1 MHGVKIASVDEDDSD
16 DDKITR
22 VGATKLALLQAT
34 AAAAIRGKV
43 RARRRDGSAG
53 MRTDDGVAAAARVA
67 LGVEGRMPNN
77 EARAALESLP
87 GAKVMRRVL
96 AALHDNTNKEEEQ
109 DDDNKEEQGDNEE
122 EDGFVA
128 TQDDDTKDNKT
139 LVGEAPKVQQESCRK
154 AHQQTHK
161 EAHHLAYRGGRT
173 LVMSSDGN
181 NGKIRGSKV
190 RPGIWPVD
198 KDRKALPP

>member
-1 MHGVKIASVDEDDSD
+1 
-16 DDKITR
+16 
-22 VGATKLALLQAT
+22 
-34 AAAAIRGKV
+34 
-43 RARRRDGSAG
+43 
-53 MRTDDGVAAAARVA
+53 
-67 LGVEGRMPNN
+67 MPNN

-109 DDDNKEEQGDNEE
+109 DDDNEEDNEE

-128 TQDDDTKDNKT
+128 TQDDDTKDDET

-173 LVMSSDGN
+173 LGMSSDGN
-181 NGKIRGSKV
+181 NEKIRGSKV
-190 RPGIWPVD
+190 RPGSWPVD
-198 KDRKALPP
+198 EDRKALSP

>member
-109 DDDNKEEQGDNEE
+109 DDDNEEDNEE

-161 EAHHLAYRGGRT
+161 EAHHLTYRGGRT
-173 LVMSSDGN
+173 LGMSLDGN
-181 NGKIRGSKV
+181 YGKARGSKV
-190 RPGIWPVD
+190 RPGSRSIN